1 YVGWAVG
8 FGIPSLAMAFA
19 FVLFLIG
26 SRSYRQLL
34 PKGSPVVGV
43 VQVFVA
49 AYRKR
54 HLSISEDGNEICNQD
69 TREINTTSEGRA
81 LSHTDQF

>member
-8 FGIPSLAMAFA
+8 FGIPSLAMTFA

-49 AYRKR
+49 AYSKR
-54 HLSISEDGNEICNQD
+54 HLSISKDGYEVCNDD
-69 TREINTTSEGRA
+69 TRETSTA
-81 LSHTDQF
+81 SD